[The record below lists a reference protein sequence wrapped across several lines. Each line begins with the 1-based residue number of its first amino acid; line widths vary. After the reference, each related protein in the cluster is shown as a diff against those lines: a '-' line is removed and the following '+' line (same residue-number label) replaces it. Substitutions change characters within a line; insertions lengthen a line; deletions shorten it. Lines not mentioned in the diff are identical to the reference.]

1 MENDLQAIILV
12 ALISTALAQKYS
24 AQRPARTAQAQI
36 KYDDPSGLKVN
47 WKLFAPQNQWR
58 AHLENSHRTQRGQNE
73 YVHPQQSVQRPQQSQ
88 LVQPDF
94 DQAHYKSYQH
104 AQLAE
109 PDPNQYKGYSQG
121 HAVQADPNQ
130 YRGYSQGQ
138 IVQADP
144 NQYKGYSQ
152 GQVVQ
157 ADPNQYKGYSQGQV
171 LQAEAQPEPQ
181 QIQYKAYQQAQA
193 PVQAQPDPVQVQYK
207 AYPQAQVPVET
218 RPDPNQLQYKPLSNA
233 PSHVKQL
240 LFNHFKPQRP
250 YVDPSAFLQTTNYAI
265 PQQVDQQPA
274 NAELSHYGQLSENY
288 EQSEQQKIRRE
299 YSDRGLQGR
308 IVYKDDYQQP
318 EQQQSPEVQYVPVP
332 IEKLPIP
339 PPSKLTF
346 DKNMPPEIQQL
357 LQFQAQIPYD
367 VIANS
372 ISYKP
377 KSLFVPKPLPPD
389 TPGPYQYRSK
399 VYYVNNDQYE
409 PEYETS
415 KPVQE
420 DQRH

>member
-1 MENDLQAIILV
+1 MYGTSNSLV
-12 ALISTALAQKYS
+12 MAFSMGSHVSVISFKNTQCDS
-24 AQRPARTAQAQI
+24 NTTNIFP
-36 KYDDPSGLKVN
+36 GLKVN

-109 PDPNQYKGYSQG
+109 PDPNQYKGYS
-121 HAVQADPNQ
+121 
-130 YRGYSQGQ
+130 
-138 IVQADP
+138 
-144 NQYKGYSQ
+144 
-152 GQVVQ
+152 
-157 ADPNQYKGYSQGQV
+157 
-171 LQAEAQPEPQ
+171 QAEAQPEPQ

-265 PQQVDQQPA
+265 P
-274 NAELSHYGQLSENY
+274 
-288 EQSEQQKIRRE
+288 
-299 YSDRGLQGR
+299 
-308 IVYKDDYQQP
+308 QQP